1 MRIYLSTNDE
11 KKKPADPS
19 YTWINDL
26 NTLDLLVENCE
37 ATEIIVD
44 NILSDFKFEEIGD
57 VIKKIMSK
65 MRMGSQVTF
74 YQLDFDLMAHEYD
87 KGLLDIHAM
96 NSHLF
101 SGGPKSSVFNMT
113 DICNLIDNHLTI
125 ESKDFSHDNFQCVI
139 TARRPNGRNE
149 I

>member
-74 YQLDFDLMAHEYD
+74 YQLDFEHIEELGRIEVVLF
-87 KGLLDIHAM
+87 LLLI
-96 NSHLF
+96 LF
-101 SGGPKSSVFNMT
+101 
-113 DICNLIDNHLTI
+113 
-125 ESKDFSHDNFQCVI
+125 
-139 TARRPNGRNE
+139 E
-149 I
+149 IF